1 MRTPYV
7 GDRLLA
13 GRFLSSSPFEAAKKF
28 AAQTNADLA
37 VPNGPGIGDVMC
49 FTRLVEDQARRLG
62 RPITL
67 LTAPIAP
74 YYGTHPRD
82 SPYPIWENNP
92 FVGEIIDAN
101 LIDESIMRDIVVEK
115 DNHFQ
120 FSHVIYNIG
129 MNYGLAPTITRPS
142 LFLSLGEMQ
151 AALSTLKGIRRPL
164 ICLHTSGKTSTPAGL
179 PWHRQRWIE
188 LIERVSDRF
197 GLIQLGRRD
206 YKFTELPVFF
216 TDTNVR
222 EALALIW
229 ASDIFVGF
237 DSGLAHVASAFFKPS
252 IVLWDAVHKSAVEEK
267 KEPGFALAALSRW
280 AYPFNKNILI
290 LGEKDRE
297 ILDVIQKLIDD
308 FLVQRAWPS
317 FDG

>member
-1 MRTPYV
+1 MRAPYV
-7 GDRLLA
+7 GDPLLA
-13 GRFLSSSPFEAAKKF
+13 GRFLSSAPFEAAKTF
-28 AAQTNADLA
+28 AARAEADLA

-49 FTRLVEDQARRLG
+49 FTRLVEDHARRLG

-74 YYGTHPRD
+74 YYGAHPRD
-82 SPYPIWENNP
+82 GPYPIWENNP
-92 FVGEIIDAN
+92 FVGDIINAN
-101 LIDESIMRDIVVEK
+101 LIDEAIMRDVVVEK

-129 MNYGLAPTITRPS
+129 MNYGVAPAVMRPS
-142 LFLSLGEMQ
+142 LFLSAAEMRK
-151 AALSTLKGIRRPL
+151 ALTTLENIRRPV
-164 ICLHTSGKTSTPAGL
+164 ICLHTSGKSSTPPGL
-179 PWHRQRWIE
+179 PWHHQRWIE
-188 LIERVSDRF
+188 LIEQLNDRF

-229 ASDIFVGF
+229 ACDIFIGF
-237 DSGLAHVASAFFKPS
+237 DSGLAHAASAFSKPS
-252 IVLWDAVHKSAVEEK
+252 IVLWDAVHKSMVEEQ

-290 LGEKDRE
+290 LGEKNRE
-297 ILDVIQKLIDD
+297 ILDVILKLVDD
-308 FLVQRAWPS
+308 ILAQRSWPS
-317 FDG
+317 FHG